1 MVVGTSLIFWT
12 IAGSYNHSIKSFVKQ
27 TQVHI
32 DNIKR
37 KFDDKNDILHVDTKY
52 LEHLKLVDG
61 VSTSENS
68 NLELEIKRYV
78 RRFIPYKYHT
88 KNLFFFY

>member
-32 DNIKR
+32 DNIK
-37 KFDDKNDILHVDTKY
+37 KNFDDKNDILHVDKKY

-61 VSTSENS
+61 VSTTENS
-68 NLELEIKRYV
+68 FLEFEIKRY
-78 RRFIPYKYHT
+78 ISLI
-88 KNLFFFY
+88 NLDTLVKVY